1 MEDTVLRS
9 TKKSVKKFVDSI
21 NFFMPIS
28 TDVQGTGKVKNVYY
42 SEEQIKEIG
51 AKTKKFPLFS
61 IDLMLDKHNEVVYSH
76 EPADVVLIILNTF
89 DNGLMG
95 LKEIP

>member
-9 TKKSVKKFVDSI
+9 TKKSVSKFVDSI
-21 NFFMPIS
+21 NFFLPIS
-28 TDVQGTGKVKNVYY
+28 TEIKGTGKVKNIYY

-61 IDLMLDKHNEVVYSH
+61 IDLVLDKDNEVVYSH
-76 EPADVVLIILNTF
+76 DPRDLVLTILNTF
-89 DNGLMG
+89 ENGLIA